1 MAINETGPRRTC
13 ISCRETADKK
23 SLVRYVLDP
32 EKQVLID
39 YRQRLPGRGV
49 YTCFNLSC
57 IEMAV
62 KRQGFKRAF
71 KQECCPVDTDA
82 LNKQLKL
89 EVEQKI
95 LNLIGMAR
103 KAGEII
109 SGTNSVIDLLKK
121 PQSPSLVLVTDDI
134 SVSIGDKICQLAER
148 KKIHHVRMFSKMKIG
163 QLLGKDERSAI
174 ALEKG
179 ALASTLKFELQ
190 RFEQM

>member
-1 MAINETGPRRTC
+1 MSKNATGPRRTC
-13 ISCRETADKK
+13 ISCRETTDKK
-23 SLVRYVLDP
+23 SLVRYVLNP
-32 EKQVLID
+32 GKQVLID

-49 YTCFNLSC
+49 YTCFNSAC
-57 IEMAV
+57 VEMAV

-71 KQECCPVDTDA
+71 KQDCCPVETDV
-82 LNKQLKL
+82 LKKQLKL

-109 SGTNSVIDLLKK
+109 SGTNSVLDCLKK
-121 PQSPSLVLVTDDI
+121 PQSLSLVLVTDDI

-148 KKIHHVRMFSKMKIG
+148 KKIHHVRMFNKAKVG
-163 QLLGKDERSAI
+163 HLLGKDERSAI

-190 RFEQM
+190 RFEQL